1 LKAIGGRPLIRSQTP
16 DRVSNMKSMYL
27 EADLHTTSS
36 ADCRLVPARHVSTT
50 VHGTRTVLLD
60 PLRGRYIGLDEVAGR
75 IWQLAQRGAS
85 LCDTVTRVVEEYDID
100 RETADRDVRST
111 FEKLSAM
118 GVAEV
123 RT

>member
-1 LKAIGGRPLIRSQTP
+1 M
-16 DRVSNMKSMYL
+16 NSMIHET
-27 EADLHTTSS
+27 EAHTTSS

-75 IWQLAQRGAS
+75 IWQLARDGAGLQR
-85 LCDTVTRVVEEYDID
+85 TVSWMVEEYDVD
-100 RETADRDVRST
+100 RATAERDVRRT
-111 FEKLSAM
+111 FEQLASM

-123 RT
+123 RG